1 MRDNYLEE
9 YYSFLRFPSVSTDD
23 KHKEELVGCAN
34 WLVNKLNRIGLQA
47 QLVPTKRHPIVWAR
61 NEHRPGRPTVMI
73 YGHYDVQPPDPLELW
88 DSPPFEP
95 VLKNGY
101 VFARGSTD
109 NKGQILAHI
118 LGIQETIEEHR
129 ELPVNLHLVI
139 EGEEEIGSANLGPFL
154 SQNREAL
161 KCDVAVISDTGM
173 IARGMPT
180 LSYGLRG
187 VTALELKVT
196 GPKMDLHS
204 GVFGGAVANP
214 ITALAQLLATLH
226 DRDGRVAIAGFYD
239 RVKPLEDWEREAWRK
254 LPVDGDKLIREE
266 TGVPELFGEAGY
278 NSVERIWARPTAEIN
293 GIGGGY
299 QGQGTKTV
307 IASHA
312 FAKLTFRLVPDQKGE
327 EILELAKT
335 HLEKNLPKGVT
346 MEVTMGHSGPWYLT
360 DPHSA
365 MGEAAQ
371 RALRKAFNRDA
382 ALIREGGSI
391 PIVSEFREILGVE
404 TLLMGLALPDC
415 RAHSPNENFPLENF
429 EGGIRLNKAILQEL
443 ARRFVAQTLVPAHPL
458 NRLWTDSPSGEHR
471 RTCRNACAT
480 WLRQLLGHVF
490 ARQRTHGHWRLRAAA
505 CGQICRNGPTL
516 GAVLRGT
523 LRATYASRRVV
534 RHENKKTFESD
545 PIRLRVAYSKTP
557 DEENDTHSNANCF
570 AEIKEGFAD
579 SIPDAEEQIK
589 A

>member
-1 MRDNYLEE
+1 MRDNYLED

-23 KHKEELVGCAN
+23 QYKIKLEDCAR
-34 WLVNKLNRIGLQA
+34 WLVNKLTAIGLET
-47 QLVPTKRHPIVWAR
+47 QLVPTKGHPIVWAR
-61 NEHRPGRPTVMI
+61 NKHVAGRRKVLI

-101 VFARGSTD
+101 VFARGATD

-118 LGIQETIEEHR
+118 LGIQETMEQDR
-129 ELPVNLHLVI
+129 DLPVNLHLVI
-139 EGEEEIGSANLGPFL
+139 EGEEEIGSGNLGPFL
-154 SQNREAL
+154 EENRDAL
-161 KCDVAVISDTGM
+161 KSDVAVVSDTGM
-173 IARGMPT
+173 IEKGVPT

-187 VTALELKVT
+187 VTALEIKVT

-204 GVFGGAVANP
+204 GIFGGAVQNP

-226 DRDGRVAIAGFYD
+226 DREGRVAIAGFYD
-239 RVKPLEDWEREAWRK
+239 RVKPLEKWEREAWRK

-278 NSVERIWARPTAEIN
+278 NSLERVWARPTAEIN

-312 FAKLTFRLVPDQKGE
+312 MAKLTFRLVPDQEGD
-327 EILELAKT
+327 EILKQARA

-346 MEVTMGHSGPWYLT
+346 MEITDGHSGPWYIT
-360 DPHSA
+360 DPNSTI
-365 MGEAAQ
+365 GKAAQ
-371 RALRKAFNRDA
+371 RALRKAFDRDP

-391 PIVSEFREILGVE
+391 PIVSQFRGILGIE

-429 EGGIRLNKAILQEL
+429 EGGIRLNKAILEEL
-443 ARRFVAQTLVPAHPL
+443 A
-458 NRLWTDSPSGEHR
+458 
-471 RTCRNACAT
+471 
-480 WLRQLLGHVF
+480 
-490 ARQRTHGHWRLRAAA
+490 
-505 CGQICRNGPTL
+505 
-516 GAVLRGT
+516 
-523 LRATYASRRVV
+523 
-534 RHENKKTFESD
+534 
-545 PIRLRVAYSKTP
+545 
-557 DEENDTHSNANCF
+557 
-570 AEIKEGFAD
+570 
-579 SIPDAEEQIK
+579 
-589 A
+589 

>member
-1 MRDNYLEE
+1 MRDNYLED

-23 KHKEELVGCAN
+23 QYKKKLEDCAR
-34 WLVNKLNRIGLQA
+34 WLVNKLTAIGLET
-47 QLVPTKRHPIVWAR
+47 QLVPTKGHPIVWAR
-61 NEHRPGRPTVMI
+61 NKHIAGRRKVLI

-101 VFARGSTD
+101 VFARGATD

-118 LGIQETIEEHR
+118 LGIQETIEQNGD
-129 ELPVNLHLVI
+129 LPVNLHLVI
-139 EGEEEIGSANLGPFL
+139 EGEEEIGSGNLGPFL
-154 SQNREAL
+154 EENRDAL
-161 KCDVAVISDTGM
+161 KSDVAVVSDTGM
-173 IARGMPT
+173 IEKGVPT

-187 VTALELKVT
+187 VTALEIKVT

-204 GVFGGAVANP
+204 GIFGGAVQNP

-226 DRDGRVAIAGFYD
+226 DREGRVAIAGFYD
-239 RVKPLEDWEREAWRK
+239 RVKPLEKWEREAWRK

-278 NSVERIWARPTAEIN
+278 NSLERVWARPTAEIN

-312 FAKLTFRLVPDQKGE
+312 MAKLTFRLVPDQEGD
-327 EILELAKT
+327 EILKLARA

-346 MEVTMGHSGPWYLT
+346 MEITDGHSGPWYLT
-360 DPHSA
+360 DPNSTI
-365 MGEAAQ
+365 GKAAQ
-371 RALRKAFNRDA
+371 RALRKAFDRDP

-391 PIVSEFREILGVE
+391 PIVSQFRGILGIE

-443 ARRFVAQTLVPAHPL
+443 A
-458 NRLWTDSPSGEHR
+458 
-471 RTCRNACAT
+471 
-480 WLRQLLGHVF
+480 
-490 ARQRTHGHWRLRAAA
+490 
-505 CGQICRNGPTL
+505 
-516 GAVLRGT
+516 
-523 LRATYASRRVV
+523 
-534 RHENKKTFESD
+534 
-545 PIRLRVAYSKTP
+545 
-557 DEENDTHSNANCF
+557 
-570 AEIKEGFAD
+570 
-579 SIPDAEEQIK
+579 
-589 A
+589 